1 MKIDGTAARGFE
13 RIAEAFERN
22 FGERGEV
29 GASVCVTVDG
39 KTVVDLWGGAADA
52 KSAAPWT
59 KDTVSIVFS
68 CTKGATALCAH
79 MLASRG
85 KLDLDAPVTELWP
98 EFGRNGKER
107 VTTRM
112 MLDHSAG
119 VPALREKVRTPGRT
133 NGTT

>member
-59 KDTVSIVFS
+59 KQKIAKRSLKWLLF
-68 CTKGATALCAH
+68 
-79 MLASRG
+79 LACS
-85 KLDLDAPVTELWP
+85 W
-98 EFGRNGKER
+98 
-107 VTTRM
+107 
-112 MLDHSAG
+112 
-119 VPALREKVRTPGRT
+119 
-133 NGTT
+133 